1 LWVYLF
7 KVDMPEPEEQELPP
21 KSPILSDDK
30 LIDLL
35 FLAGL
40 VFLFTGLG
48 LAVGWGW
55 GLAADG
61 AVLTGTGLWL
71 GGKK

>member
-1 LWVYLF
+1 
-7 KVDMPEPEEQELPP
+7 MPEPENPTQPP
-21 KSPILSDDK
+21 ALSNSSSVPAET
-30 LIDLL
+30 LIDIM
-35 FLAGL
+35 FLTGL
-40 VFLFTGLG
+40 VFLFAGLG

-61 AVLTGTGLWL
+61 VILVATGLWL

>member
-1 LWVYLF
+1 
-7 KVDMPEPEEQELPP
+7 MPHTDPQAQSQN
-21 KSPILSDDK
+21 SPAVSTETQPSAFTADA
-30 LIDLL
+30 LID
-35 FLAGL
+35 FMFVGGL
-40 VFLFTGLG
+40 VFLFLGLG

-61 AVLTGTGLWL
+61 TILTATGLWL

>member
-1 LWVYLF
+1 
-7 KVDMPEPEEQELPP
+7 MAQEHAQLQE
-21 KSPILSDDK
+21 SPSVPTETPAIQPDAI
-30 LIDLL
+30 IDVM

-40 VFLFTGLG
+40 VFIFFGLG

-61 AVLTGTGLWL
+61 ILLAGTGLWL
-71 GGKK
+71 AGGK

>member
-1 LWVYLF
+1 
-7 KVDMPEPEEQELPP
+7 MPEPEIQEQP
-21 KSPILSDDK
+21 KISKTVSTETF
-30 LIDLL
+30 IDVM

-40 VFLFTGLG
+40 VFIFIGLG
-48 LAVGWGW
+48 LVVGWGW

-61 AVLTGTGLWL
+61 AILTATGLWL